1 MLLENCSIILGF
13 KVEELE
19 VYNTLPD
26 PDFPQHLR
34 EYQKALVRH
43 DTLVLLRLY
52 TSRWLFVLT
61 LKICSKLH

>member
-1 MLLENCSIILGF
+1 M
-13 KVEELE
+13 EELE